1 MQRLLEKTNSLLT
14 KIIETSINNIKSDI
28 VSVWDESGI
37 SKLRNDFNTLKD
49 QTVTKICK
57 ISRFLKKI
65 EGS

>member
-14 KIIETSINNIKSDI
+14 KIIETSISNIKSDI

-49 QTVTKICK
+49 QTVTKMVSK
-57 ISRFLKKI
+57 
-65 EGS
+65 ENWG

>member
-14 KIIETSINNIKSDI
+14 KIIETSISNMKSDI
-28 VSVWDESGI
+28 VGVWDESGI
-37 SKLRNDFNTLKD
+37 NKLRNGFNTLKD

-57 ISRFLKKI
+57 ISGFLKKV